1 MTQLSLTINGER
13 VDAGVEP
20 RTHLADFLREQCN
33 LTGTHLGCE
42 HGVCGACT
50 VLLDGAPVRSC
61 ITYAV
66 AAESATVRTVEGF
79 PDDPVMMK
87 LREAFTREH
96 ALQCGFCTPGMLIA
110 AYDLVHRLPDADEAR
125 IRTELAGNI
134 CRCTGYMGIVAAI
147 KRVIAERASL
157 GIAPPTPARTPAS
170 APPLPLFIPLSS
182 RAAAAPVAAATPAAE
197 QDTPPEEG
205 WTRVAESFSIDH
217 PPAEIWALLGD
228 VTRMAAC
235 MPGATLDSHD
245 GHTLRGRFRVRMGPI
260 QTSFVGTAS
269 QERDDA
275 NMIGRMTGGGD
286 EKGSSR
292 AEGTIVYRLTPQA
305 GGRATLVS
313 VTMDYRL
320 QGALAQFGRSGIVRE
335 LIGRTVAQFAR
346 NVGALADGAA
356 PAAAHQELDAGRLV
370 GASVWALLKA
380 WLATAFARR
389 DR

>member
-13 VDAGVEP
+13 VDAAVEP
-20 RTHLADFLREQCN
+20 RTHLGDFLREQCN

-50 VLLDGAPVRSC
+50 VLLEGVPVRSC

-66 AAESATVRTVEGF
+66 AAEGATVRTVEGF
-79 PDDPVMMK
+79 PDDPVMVK

-110 AYDLVHRLPDADEAR
+110 AYDLVHRLPDADEPR

-147 KRVIAERASL
+147 KHVIAERGAL
-157 GIAPPTPARTPAS
+157 GIALPAPAPS
-170 APPLPLFIPLSS
+170 TAPPLPLFTPLAS
-182 RAAAAPVAAATPAAE
+182 RGAAAAPVALATPVAE
-197 QDTPPEEG
+197 QDAPPKEG
-205 WTRVAESFSIDH
+205 WTRVAESFRIDH
-217 PPAEIWALLGD
+217 PPAKIWALLGD
-228 VTRMAAC
+228 VTRVAGC
-235 MPGATLDSHD
+235 MPGAALDNCD
-245 GHTLRGRFRVRMGPI
+245 GKMLHGRFRVRMGPI
-260 QTSFVGTAS
+260 ETSFVGTAS
-269 QERDDA
+269 QGRDDA
-275 NMIGRMTGGGD
+275 SMTGRLAGGGD

-292 AEGTIVYRLTPQA
+292 AEGTIVYRLSPQA
-305 GGRATLVS
+305 DGRATLVA

-346 NVGALADGAA
+346 NVAALADGAA
-356 PAAAHQELDAGRLV
+356 PVAGQQQELDAGRLV
-370 GASVWALLKA
+370 GASVWSLLKA
-380 WLATAFARR
+380 WITSVLIRPSR
-389 DR
+389 